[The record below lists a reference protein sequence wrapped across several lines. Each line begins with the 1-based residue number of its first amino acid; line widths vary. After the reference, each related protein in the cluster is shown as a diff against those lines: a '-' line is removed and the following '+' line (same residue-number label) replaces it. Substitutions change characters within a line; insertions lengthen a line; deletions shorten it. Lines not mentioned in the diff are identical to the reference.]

1 MSFTKKYKQALKK
14 NKSFLCV
21 GLDSDYERL
30 PDCLKN
36 EDNPMKKF
44 NKEIIEATRDLVCAY
59 KPNAAFYESAG
70 KVGFQ
75 AWEVLNE
82 QIGDEIPVIAD
93 VKRGDIG
100 NTARHYA
107 KSLFELND
115 FDAAT
120 SNPYMGWD
128 AIEPFMKY
136 DDRYLF
142 VLAITSNSS
151 AKDFEYYH
159 DLYKLVSKKVSE
171 WNEKV
176 DNRLGLVT
184 GATKPEELKEIR
196 KICTDEILL
205 IPGIGTQGGEVE
217 KTIKYG
223 YGGSNGNM
231 VINVAR
237 SIIFASSGKDFAEK
251 AREKAKYYKEL
262 FNNYL

>member
-1 MSFTKKYKQALKK
+1 
-14 NKSFLCV
+14 
-21 GLDSDYERL
+21 
-30 PDCLKN
+30 
-36 EDNPMKKF
+36 MKKF